1 MITPTP
7 TSTVER
13 LQPLGKELNE
23 DVEEEDGEE
32 EQEGGGG
39 VHQPL
44 TPPQYM
50 NSAALSEIAGELLVT
65 VRELREELL
74 QVELRILFPDFGII
88 FKCFSIFSIFS
99 FWTSTHIHF
108 NTLFSQCTFS
118 FLEK

>member
-1 MITPTP
+1 VITPTP

-23 DVEEEDGEE
+23 EVEEEDGEE
-32 EQEGGGG
+32 DQEGGGG
-39 VHQPL
+39 VHQPP

-74 QVELRILFPDFGII
+74 QVELWMLPTPPILCSLILVLFLSVSV
-88 FKCFSIFSIFS
+88 FS
-99 FWTSTHIHF
+99 
-108 NTLFSQCTFS
+108 C
-118 FLEK
+118 K

>member
-23 DVEEEDGEE
+23 EVEEEDGEE
-32 EQEGGGG
+32 DQEGGGG
-39 VHQPL
+39 VHQPP

-74 QVELRILFPDFGII
+74 QVELWMLPTP
-88 FKCFSIFSIFS
+88 SIFGLCSLILVLFLSVSVFS
-99 FWTSTHIHF
+99 Y
-108 NTLFSQCTFS
+108 
-118 FLEK
+118 K